1 MERTLSISLTAQT
14 SSGTPADFIRP
25 APLQGVLAVLTANN
39 LSKRF
44 GDELILD
51 SISFSINRGDRIG
64 LVGPNG
70 AGKTTL
76 LAIIAGELE
85 PDAGTASRVPS
96 SQVGY
101 LRQGFADLPTG
112 TLSDLLDIPTDGL
125 LTASG
130 RLDTATAALADANLD
145 PDHAAAAYERALSD
159 FDAAGGYEALDRLT
173 ALLHQLGTPEDDL
186 SRSLATL
193 SGGQKTRAGL
203 AGLLAADPD
212 LLLLDEPTNHLDLDA
227 LDWLAGFLAEY
238 DGALLVVSHDRGFLD
253 SITTTIFE
261 LNADTRSL
269 TAFAGNY
276 SRYVDARR
284 AAEAT
289 QREAYG
295 RQQRDSARIEK
306 DIRQTASAAK
316 GIETGT
322 DNDHWRR
329 IAKKVARTA
338 KVRERKLEKLL
349 DSEDR
354 IDKPERR
361 WGLALSFDDV
371 ADGARDIAMLEGVSV
386 CLGGQPVLHDVDLHL
401 RSGDR
406 VALVGPNGAGK
417 STLIR
422 LLSNDLQPDRGT
434 IRLGPGVHVGHFA
447 QEQGTLNLDRT
458 VLAEARS
465 AAPGSETELRT
476 FLHRFLFGGDMAHRR
491 VGDLSY
497 GERARL
503 MLALLVLR
511 GANLLL
517 LDEPL
522 NHLDI
527 GAREQFEQALG
538 QFEGTILMV
547 LHDRFAIERLATR
560 VVELRNGH
568 LREIDPATIH
578 PAEAPAWT

>member
-1 MERTLSISLTAQT
+1 MFTAT
-14 SSGTPADFIRP
+14 
-25 APLQGVLAVLTANN
+25 N

-44 GDELILD
+44 GDDLILD
-51 SISFSINRGDRIG
+51 SISFSLNRGDRIG

-76 LAIIAGELE
+76 LAIIAGDLE
-85 PDAGTASRVPS
+85 PDSGTSSRTPGT
-96 SQVGY
+96 QIGY
-101 LRQGFADLPTG
+101 LRQGFADLPEG
-112 TLSDLLDIPTDGL
+112 TLADLLDIPTDGL
-125 LTASG
+125 LSAS
-130 RLDTATAALADANLD
+130 RHLDSATAALADDDRN
-145 PDHAAAAYERALSD
+145 PDDVAAAYERALD
-159 FDAAGGYEALDRLT
+159 RFDAAGGYEALDRLT
-173 ALLHQLGTPEDDL
+173 ALLHQLGLPEDDL

-227 LDWLAGFLAEY
+227 LDWLAGFLAAY

-253 SITTTIFE
+253 TIATTIFE
-261 LNADTRSL
+261 LDPDIRSL
-269 TAFAGNY
+269 TTYPGNY
-276 SRYVDARR
+276 SDYVAARR

-295 RQQRDSARIEK
+295 RQQRDIARIER

-316 GIETGT
+316 GIEKGT

-338 KVRERKLEKLL
+338 KVRERKLERLL
-349 DSEDR
+349 DSEER
-354 IDKPERR
+354 IDKPERH
-361 WGLALSFDDV
+361 WGLALTFDDV
-371 ADGARDIAMLEGVSV
+371 GDGARDVAILDAVSV
-386 CLGGQPVLHDVDLHL
+386 SLGGKPVLHDVDLHL
-401 RSGDR
+401 RGGDR
-406 VALVGPNGAGK
+406 VALIGPNGAGK
-417 STLIR
+417 STLVR
-422 LLSNDLQPDRGT
+422 VLSDELAPDNGT
-434 IRLGPGVHVGHFA
+434 VRLGPGVQVGHFS
-447 QEQGTLNLDRT
+447 QEQGTLDLDRT
-458 VLAEARS
+458 VLAQARS

-476 FLHRFLFGGDMAHRR
+476 FLHRFLFGGDMVHRR

-511 GANLLL
+511 GATLLL

-522 NHLDI
+522 NHLDV
-527 GAREQFEQALG
+527 GAREQFEQALA
-538 QFEGTILMV
+538 QFDGTILMV

-560 VVELRNGH
+560 VVELRAGH
-568 LREIDPATIH
+568 LREIDPATIQ
-578 PAEAPAWT
+578 PQALPAWA